1 LKSSSYGFQES
12 NAAKRVKT
20 ARKLANK
27 ELDMA
32 TLREIAVLNNL
43 DEFIDVID
51 NIEEDTEIAV
61 LTGPRLAKADSIL
74 YVPETK
80 AEKAKKPEK
89 HEENDLDKSLV
100 QDSQNE
106 FEKNQK
112 SSSEVSGKSSTCI
125 IL

>member
-1 LKSSSYGFQES
+1 MKSSSYGFQES

-74 YVPETK
+74 YMPENGK
-80 AEKAKKPEK
+80 NPEK
-89 HEENDLDKSLV
+89 HEPEENDLNMSLV
-100 QDSQNE
+100 QDSQNK
-106 FEKNQK
+106 FNKKQK
-112 SSSEVSGKSSTCI
+112 SSAEASAKSSTCI

>member
-1 LKSSSYGFQES
+1 MKSSSYGFQES

-74 YVPETK
+74 YMPENGK
-80 AEKAKKPEK
+80 NPEK
-89 HEENDLDKSLV
+89 HEPEENDLNMSLV
-100 QDSQNE
+100 QDSQNK
-106 FEKNQK
+106 FNKKQK
-112 SSSEVSGKSSTCI
+112 SSPEASAKSSTCI

>member
-74 YVPETK
+74 YMPENGK
-80 AEKAKKPEK
+80 NPEK
-89 HEENDLDKSLV
+89 HEPEENDLNMSLV
-100 QDSQNE
+100 QDSQNK
-106 FEKNQK
+106 FNKKQK
-112 SSSEVSGKSSTCI
+112 SSAEASAKSSTCI